1 MGPRWTD
8 RVAPGARDKLRVY
21 AAPLV
26 RRARRPRWGDLKRR
40 QPFSQHY
47 GFDRGQPVDRRYIE
61 AFLSAHAARIRG
73 DVLEVLRDEYTRRF
87 GAPGTRVHVVDID
100 SGNGEATVI
109 ADLCEVGSLPARAYD
124 CVVLTQTLQFLAAP
138 ELGLENLWQS
148 LRPGGALLVTVP
160 CAARIDTT
168 APDSDYWR
176 WTPAGLEHLVRCRCP
191 GAEVQVSGGGNLVAT
206 LAALLGLAVEDLAPG
221 DLDDDDSAFP
231 LIAAAAVLKPAD

>member
-1 MGPRWTD
+1 
-8 RVAPGARDKLRVY
+8 VAPESGQKLRAHV
-21 AAPLV
+21 AALL
-26 RRARRPRWGDLKRR
+26 RRGRRPRWGDLKRR

-61 AFLSAHAARIRG
+61 AFLTAHAARIRG
-73 DVLEVLRDEYTRRF
+73 DVLEVLRGEYTRRF
-87 GAPGTRVHVVDID
+87 GAPGTRSHVVDID
-100 SGNGEATVI
+100 PGNGEATVI

-124 CVVLTQTLQFLAAP
+124 CVVFTQTLQFLADP

-176 WTPAGLEHLVRCRCP
+176 WTPAGLEHLVRRRCP
-191 GAEVQVSGGGNLVAT
+191 GADVQVSAGGNLVASV
-206 LAALLGLAVEDLAPG
+206 AAFLGLAVEDLASE
-221 DLDDDDSAFP
+221 DLADDDPAFP
-231 LIAAAAVLKPAD
+231 LIAATAVLKLAD